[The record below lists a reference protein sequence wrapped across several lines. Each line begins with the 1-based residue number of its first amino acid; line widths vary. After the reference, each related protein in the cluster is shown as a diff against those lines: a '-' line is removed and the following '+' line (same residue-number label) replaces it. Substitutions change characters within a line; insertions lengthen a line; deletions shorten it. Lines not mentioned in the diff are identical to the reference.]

1 MLDRGKSFVPML
13 RNLKFDFFFN
23 FLSLLLSDG
32 DGRISWEELGYVMK
46 TLGHK
51 VSEQHLK
58 EIMRLIDDNGNGVI
72 DFDEFTDM
80 LDKTK
85 SIADPEADL
94 KEAFRV
100 FDLDGDGV
108 ITVNFSYF
116 FLLFPPLNSITSILI
131 SVKKTFFGSALASF
145 LSFYSTQLTK

>member
-1 MLDRGKSFVPML
+1 
-13 RNLKFDFFFN
+13 
-23 FLSLLLSDG
+23 
-32 DGRISWEELGYVMK
+32 
-46 TLGHK
+46 
-51 VSEQHLK
+51 
-58 EIMRLIDDNGNGVI
+58 MRLIDDNGNGVI

-108 ITVNFSYF
+108 ITVNFSFF
-116 FLLFPPLNSITSILI
+116 FLLFTPLNSITSILI
-131 SVKKTFFGSALASF
+131 SVKKTFFGSTIASF
-145 LSFYSTQLTK
+145 LSLFHAFN